1 MMRHVFMQA
10 ATGGAIVMALL
21 TIGLLVFGWLSRPA
35 AASNRQVA
43 SRRKRSATVR
53 PKTQAA
59 ERPKARAAAPPKP
72 KAVREPKPKA
82 VREPKPKAVREP
94 KSKLRAAPQPKPK
107 AVPEL
112 KPKLQLVPVAGPGA
126 AVTGPDVTVPGT
138 DQNGHSSEIVDYP
151 SWLGDTAEFD
161 ADASA
166 PTELSA
172 ADGSADGSLAADYPA
187 GDYPAAD
194 AEIAAP
200 SWLGL
205 VDPPDGPEQPTAPAA
220 QADPDIEVDTD
231 LDASSQASQPTTPDL
246 PLPRDD
252 ESSWPDFLVLPEDTE
267 PDAEQATELYPVQ
280 EPDNFKELSEAVNEP
295 ASEPVNE
302 PASEPV
308 GTSQF
313 SDPDELAESAISP
326 VALRMLGADPS
337 GQPAEDD
344 PPALRHQVSL
354 GDDQIEVVLAGAAA
368 DEPFRGSDDDGWPA
382 ETPHLAWTPLPYD
395 VPDDGLAFACVGA
408 GDEGC
413 LFIDLAGAP
422 SAISITGDNDA
433 AVRLAESIAHQLCA
447 DAGADRQISVF
458 IVGGTVPQPY
468 PATATPVQSMLD
480 LTTAQTGNHPDGT
493 DIVFCELNSTEDAF
507 ALARHVSTSQHRVV
521 PVVLGHLPGAA
532 WSFTAFPNPSLD
544 DDLPPLDSGF

>member
-1 MMRHVFMQA
+1 
-10 ATGGAIVMALL
+10 
-21 TIGLLVFGWLSRPA
+21 
-35 AASNRQVA
+35 
-43 SRRKRSATVR
+43 
-53 PKTQAA
+53 
-59 ERPKARAAAPPKP
+59 
-72 KAVREPKPKA
+72 
-82 VREPKPKAVREP
+82 
-94 KSKLRAAPQPKPK
+94 
-107 AVPEL
+107 
-112 KPKLQLVPVAGPGA
+112 
-126 AVTGPDVTVPGT
+126 VPGT
-138 DQNGHSSEIVDYP
+138 GQNGHSSEVVDYP

-161 ADASA
+161 TDAFA
-166 PTELSA
+166 PTELPA
-172 ADGSADGSLAADYPA
+172 TGDSADDSLATDYPA

-194 AEIAAP
+194 AELVAP

-205 VDPPDGPEQPTAPAA
+205 VDPPDDPEPPTAPAA
-220 QADPDIEVDTD
+220 QAAPDIEVGAD
-231 LDASSQASQPTTPDL
+231 LDASSQASQPTTLDL

-252 ESSWPDFLVLPEDTE
+252 ESSWPDFLVLPEDDE
-267 PDAEQATELYPVQ
+267 PDTEHAVELNPVQ
-280 EPDNFKELSEAVNEP
+280 EPDNFEELSEAVSEP
-295 ASEPVNE
+295 ASEP
-302 PASEPV
+302 A

-313 SDPDELAESAISP
+313 SHPDELAESAISP

-344 PPALRHQVSL
+344 PPPQRHQVSL

-413 LFIDLAGAP
+413 LFIDLAAAP

-433 AVRLAESIAHQLCA
+433 AVRLAESMAHQLCA
-447 DAGADRQISVF
+447 DTGTDRPISVF
-458 IVGGTVPQPY
+458 IVGSTIPQPY
-468 PATATPVQSMLD
+468 PATATPVQSVLD
-480 LTTAQTGNHPDGT
+480 LTTARTGNHPDGT
-493 DIVFCELNSTEDAF
+493 DIVFCELDSTEDAF
-507 ALARHVSTSQHRVV
+507 ALARHVSTSQHRVI